1 MAKNRKIS
9 PWYYVVWALGIIA
22 LALLAFG
29 IIRALLS

>member
-1 MAKNRKIS
+1 MAKMKKIS
-9 PWYYVVWALGIIA
+9 PWYYAIWVLGIIA